1 MPYTLTDRA
10 RRVSEFGRSVRNEA
24 NRFLTSRPGR
34 PAKIILL
41 FNSAVFVGLSLA
53 AFFLLQGPFH
63 AHVDS
68 FHANSVR
75 FVVDPCGLPTPD
87 PRAMLLALGL
97 QRADW
102 SMLAG
107 ADYGGWVERM
117 EDALCNSQAPSMG
130 AQIAP
135 PPSPPVDAPPP
146 SASPNCGE
154 NAMVAL
160 ARLTKRA
167 EFDTEVAFTSWLC
180 DLHSAPFGDVPV
192 RIVRA
197 YYAFMPAFVHY
208 HTHCKHKKDVDPL
221 LGRECTHLC
230 SVRDALQAANGD
242 EHLLIE
248 SQQVGSTTAVSEML
262 HRLLA
267 LSVVGYHDRRNR
279 GACFSNLE
287 IMKTND
293 HLVTSEGSSQA
304 VCEKIYGDGGAVFD
318 TSQSPIDRYR
328 TVQEAV
334 HTTHGCGTPKAPLA
348 PIVATDYEA
357 VSNTTTIHKRDTRVG
372 TCVALLQYGAFDTTR
387 LFGASDPVGEFV
399 VNARDSG
406 NFIRRVESAVVESLF
421 LDPVRDH
428 GAKFADATKR
438 LQLYAAYKVAAT
450 AIWGTAA
457 MAVVGFFAARAIVPG
472 TLVLVNIARNT
483 NAGLPDRPPPDVFV
497 LVALGVALL
506 TSVWVVF
513 LEASVQIVH
522 PSQPTCTHDWYG
534 SKEQVYSAA
543 FESSW
548 GVHTFGGAPEAK
560 VALCLVGIV
569 AMAAFHEAIVR
580 ALLPK
585 PRSPPPTRRNEV
597 AVLVMTTLLSAA
609 SVGLFAAQSGETG
622 KEWRDELLTGSLA
635 QQKKKG
641 REFTNDL
648 TVALYSALF
657 VGAALGT
664 IRQRWCLQ
672 TPLPKAIW
680 FFASIGLLWVPWMH
694 ASDLLETELGDAFDA
709 ERGTRYILSIIN
721 LVCVAMAT
729 ALHALP
735 GLKFV
740 CAPAEVTAREN
751 VQGSD
756 SAPSRA
762 SAGTYAPLPPLRLP
776 PLNIRVLPSWRDPL

>member
-1 MPYTLTDRA
+1 
-10 RRVSEFGRSVRNEA
+10 
-24 NRFLTSRPGR
+24 
-34 PAKIILL
+34 
-41 FNSAVFVGLSLA
+41 VFVGLSLA

-146 SASPNCGE
+146 AASPNCGE
-154 NAMVAL
+154 NAVVAL

-208 HTHCKHKKDVDPL
+208 HTHCKDEQDVDPL

-230 SVRDALQAANGD
+230 SVRDALEAANGD
-242 EHLLIE
+242 APLLID
-248 SQQVGSTTAVSEML
+248 SQQVHSTTTTAVSNML

-287 IMKTND
+287 IMKTGD
-293 HLVTSEGSSQA
+293 SPVTSEGSSQA
-304 VCEKIYGDGGAVFD
+304 VCETIYSDDGDGFD
-318 TSQSPIDRYR
+318 TPQSPIDRYR
-328 TVQEAV
+328 TLQEAV

-357 VSNTTTIHKRDTRVG
+357 VSNTTTTSKRETHIG

-472 TLVLVNIARNT
+472 TLVLVNMARNT
-483 NAGLPDRPPPDVFV
+483 NSGLPDRPPPDVFV

-585 PRSPPPTRRNEV
+585 PPAAPPPRRNEV

-664 IRQRWCLQ
+664 IRQRWCLRN
-672 TPLPKAIW
+672 PLPKAIW
-680 FFASIGLLWVPWMH
+680 FVAPIVLLWVPWMH
-694 ASDLLETELGDAFDA
+694 ASSLLETELDDAFDA
-709 ERGTRYILSIIN
+709 ERGTRYVLSIIN
-721 LVCVAMAT
+721 LVCVAVAT

-740 CAPAEVTAREN
+740 CAPAATRGNGDTA
-751 VQGSD
+751 SAST
-756 SAPSRA
+756 SAPSKA
-762 SAGTYAPLPPLRLP
+762 SAGAYAPLPPLRLP